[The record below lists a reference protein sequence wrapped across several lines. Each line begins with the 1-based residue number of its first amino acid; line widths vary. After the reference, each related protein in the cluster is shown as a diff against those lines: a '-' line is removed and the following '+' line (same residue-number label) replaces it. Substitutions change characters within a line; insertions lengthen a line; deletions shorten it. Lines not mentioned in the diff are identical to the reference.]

1 MRCRWGEE
9 GQTKR
14 LMLDW
19 MLWKD
24 QVNSQGVILAQLYL
38 ICVLSHVYKEVNDVC
53 HTYSRWVLVVR
64 II

>member
-1 MRCRWGEE
+1 
-9 GQTKR
+9 
-14 LMLDW
+14 MLDW

-38 ICVLSHVYKEVNDVC
+38 ICVLSHHVYKEVNDVC
-53 HTYSRWVLVVR
+53 HTYSRWVLVVK